1 MGNRMRTKMF
11 QIRLL
16 EEEKEILKQ
25 KAYELKV
32 TQTQYLRDLIVFGSE
47 YKHSDQEKQN
57 IVKQWIEEL
66 NRLGNNINQIAYN
79 ANSKKSTNGEECVK
93 LTEQIQELLKLI
105 ANMEKQSTNRKD

>member
-47 YKHSDQEKQN
+47 YKHSDQ
-57 IVKQWIEEL
+57 
-66 NRLGNNINQIAYN
+66 
-79 ANSKKSTNGEECVK
+79 
-93 LTEQIQELLKLI
+93 
-105 ANMEKQSTNRKD
+105 